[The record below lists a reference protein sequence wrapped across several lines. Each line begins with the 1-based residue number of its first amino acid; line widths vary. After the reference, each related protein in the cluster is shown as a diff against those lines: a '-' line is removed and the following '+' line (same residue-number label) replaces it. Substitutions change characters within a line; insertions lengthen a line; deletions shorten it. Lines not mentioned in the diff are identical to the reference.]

1 MHIDKP
7 ILFKRIKILC
17 FLAFTLLAPL
27 AAFFPCSFNML
38 NYSHGII
45 TQMQFYDNTKDKR
58 VELQDLKQRL
68 IYGMDQ
74 R

>member
-1 MHIDKP
+1 
-7 ILFKRIKILC
+7 
-17 FLAFTLLAPL
+17 
-27 AAFFPCSFNML
+27 ML

-68 IYGMDQ
+68 IDGMDQ
-74 R
+74 RWQNKNVLMQYICSIFSPIRHDECMY